1 MSTPPDAIPLVE
13 AERLC
18 KRYPVVGQRGDRV
31 HALWDVLRGRPPR
44 RVASVLEDISFSVR
58 PGESLGIIGEN
69 GAGKS
74 TLLKLVTG
82 VLTPSAGTVNT
93 RGIVGALLELGAGFH
108 PEYSGIDN
116 VRMSAALRGLS
127 GDALAEKL
135 PDILAFADIGQYIYE
150 PVKHYSSGMVVR
162 LGFAVIAALR
172 PQLLI
177 TDEVLAVGDESFQR
191 KCIRWM
197 DDYLAGGGTLMLVS
211 HGIYHI
217 QKLCRQALWLAD
229 GRVRAHG
236 DVFEVTQAYVAWHE
250 QKGRAQIEQEQAAHA
265 EPGEFA
271 IDELLV
277 NGDGGLGQIALPQE
291 SPLLVEAIARSAD
304 GRPPSLIV
312 GIVRA
317 DGSPV
322 YGVGSDMDAATP
334 EALGGNRF
342 RYRIAF
348 DALPLLPGQY
358 LLRAHPLDPE
368 GVRLF
373 GTTERV
379 FVIRGSTRE
388 MGMIRLAHR
397 WLDATEPPMQMEVQ
411 VPRTQDVQE
420 RP

>member
-1 MSTPPDAIPLVE
+1 MSTTPDTLPLVE
-13 AERLC
+13 AEHLC

-82 VLTPSAGTVNT
+82 VLTPSAGSVAT
-93 RGIVGALLELGAGFH
+93 RGSVGALLELGAGFH

-135 PDILAFADIGQYIYE
+135 PDILAFADIGDYIHE

-162 LGFAVIAALR
+162 LGFAVIASVR

-250 QKGRAQIEQEQAAHA
+250 QKGRVQIEEEQSAHS
-265 EPGEFA
+265 ESGEFA
-271 IDELLV
+271 IDEVLL
-277 NGDGGLGQIALPQE
+277 NGDGSLGQIILPQE

-304 GRPPSLIV
+304 GRPPALIV

-322 YGVGSDMDAATP
+322 YGVGSDMDAVTP

-358 LLRAHPLDPE
+358 LLRVHPLDPE

-397 WLDATEPPMQMEVQ
+397 WLDATEQP
-411 VPRTQDVQE
+411 
-420 RP
+420 

>member
-1 MSTPPDAIPLVE
+1 MSTAPDTIPLVE
-13 AERLC
+13 AAHLC
-18 KRYPVVGQRGDRV
+18 KRYPVVGQSGDRV
-31 HALWDVLRGRPPR
+31 HALWDVLRARPPR

-82 VLTPSAGTVNT
+82 VLTPSAGSVVT
-93 RGIVGALLELGAGFH
+93 RGSIGALLELGAGFH

-135 PDILAFADIGQYIYE
+135 PDILAFADIGQYIDE

-250 QKGRAQIEQEQAAHA
+250 QKGRAQIEEEQAAHV

-271 IDELLV
+271 IDEVLV
-277 NGDGGLGQIALPQE
+277 NGDGDRGLLTLPQQ
-291 SPLLVEAIARSAD
+291 SPLLIEAIARSAD

-322 YGVGSDMDAATP
+322 YGIGSDMDAATP

-358 LLRAHPLDPE
+358 LLRVHPLDPE

-379 FVIRGSTRE
+379 LVIRGSTRE

-397 WLDATEPPMQMEVQ
+397 WLDATEQP
-411 VPRTQDVQE
+411 
-420 RP
+420 

>member
-1 MSTPPDAIPLVE
+1 MSSADTAPLVE
-13 AERLC
+13 AAHLC
-18 KRYPVVGQRGDRV
+18 KRYPVVGHRGDRV

-58 PGESLGIIGEN
+58 PGESLGIVGEN

-82 VLTPSAGTVNT
+82 VLTPSAGSVRT
-93 RGIVGALLELGAGFH
+93 RGSIGALLELGAGFH
-108 PEYSGIDN
+108 PEYSGIEN
-116 VRMSAALRGLS
+116 VRMSAALHGLT
-127 GDALAEKL
+127 GDALTEKL
-135 PDILAFADIGQYIYE
+135 PDILAFADIGQYIHE

-162 LGFAVIAALR
+162 LGFAVIASIR

-191 KCIRWM
+191 KCIRWI
-197 DDYLAGGGTLMLVS
+197 DDYLADGGTLLLVS
-211 HGIYHI
+211 HGIYHV
-217 QKLCRQALWLAD
+217 QKLCKQALWLAD
-229 GRVRAHG
+229 GKVRAHG
-236 DVFEVTQAYVAWHE
+236 DVFDVTQAYVAWHE
-250 QKGRAQIEQEQAAHA
+250 QKGRAQIETEQSAHA

-271 IDELLV
+271 VDEVLL
-277 NGDGGLGQIALPQE
+277 NGDGDRTPLHLPQE
-291 SPLLVEAIARSAD
+291 SPLHVETIVRSAD
-304 GRPPSLIV
+304 GRAPTVLV

-322 YGVGSDMDAATP
+322 YGVSSDMDGAVP
-334 EALGGNRF
+334 EALGGGRF

-348 DALPLLPGQY
+348 DGLPLLPGHY
-358 LLRAHPLDPE
+358 HLRVHPLDPE

-373 GTTERV
+373 GTTERDLI
-379 FVIRGSTRE
+379 IRGASRE

-397 WLDATEPPMQMEVQ
+397 WLDATERPLHTEVQ
-411 VPRTQDVQE
+411 VPRAQDAQE